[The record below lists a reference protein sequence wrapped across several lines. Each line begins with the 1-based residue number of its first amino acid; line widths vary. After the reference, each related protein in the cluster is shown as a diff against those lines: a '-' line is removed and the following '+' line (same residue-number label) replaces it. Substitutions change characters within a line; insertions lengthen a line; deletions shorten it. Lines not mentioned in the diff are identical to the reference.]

1 MLGRLAH
8 AKINLSLHVGAPR
21 EDGLHPLA
29 SLVVFADIGDVLS
42 VVQADDL
49 KLVIV
54 GSFAAGLSAGADNLV
69 MRAADALKRDSGY
82 AGGAH
87 MLLEKNLPVA
97 SGIGGGSS
105 DAAAALHLLNALW
118 KLGYSLEKLMKI
130 GARLGSDIPACLS
143 GRAAHM
149 LSTGTQLVP
158 VQLPPLH
165 AVLVNPRV
173 PTPTGVVYQAFDRR
187 GNFVPPLPVDVRGLT
202 RAHDVIERLV
212 KARNDLERAAADV
225 VPEVADVL
233 AILRAVPG
241 VRLVRLSGSG
251 ATCFALF
258 DDAPQAA
265 MAAHLL
271 HHQHPKMWIVST
283 VLNDLRLQAART
295 RLG

>member
-1 MLGRLAH
+1 MLGRLAP
-8 AKINLSLHVGAPR
+8 AKINLSLHVGPPR

-29 SLVVFADIGDVLS
+29 SLVVFADIGDVMS
-42 VVQADDL
+42 VETADDV

-54 GSFAAGLSAGADNLV
+54 GSFAAGLSAGMDNLV
-69 MRAADALKRDSGY
+69 MQAADALKRDSGY

-97 SGIGGGSS
+97 SGIGGGSA
-105 DAAAALHLLNALW
+105 DAAATLLLLNDLW
-118 KLGYSLEKLMKI
+118 KLGYSLERLMKI
-130 GARLGSDIPACLS
+130 GAKLGSDVPVCLG

-173 PTPTGVVYQAFDRR
+173 PTPTARVYQAFDQR
-187 GNFVPPLPVDVRGLT
+187 GDFLPPLPVDVRGLT
-202 RAHDVIERLV
+202 RATDVIERLS
-212 KARNDLERAAADV
+212 KARNDLEPAAASV
-225 VPEVADVL
+225 VPVVADVL

-258 DDAPQAA
+258 DDAPQAT

-271 HHQHPKMWIVST
+271 HHQHPNMWIVST